1 MFKKFLIF
9 LIIFSIGIGFGSK
22 YVKQNQ
28 TQEIKKEKNTPKAFT
43 AEAANLFISE
53 IYDQIKENYW
63 NNISDAELK
72 ELFKVATDKNGGQV
86 NASNAANI
94 AQTVLAS
101 LPPTQRSGLFTQKQE
116 EQLKNTV
123 ENINPDKDLYKD
135 LGINKGAS
143 SAAVAKAYQ
152 EKIKTVES
160 DEQLK
165 QLTYA
170 KGVLTKE
177 DTKSRYDQN
186 KVEPTIFAKVI
197 KPGILYVQF
206 KKFSPT
212 SYDEFIKA
220 FDDYKDDTTLTALI
234 FDLRGNIGGA
244 IDSTAYYLG
253 NFIGKNISAFDF
265 YHQGEYVPFKTPT
278 DKLSSISKY
287 KQIVILVD
295 NQTQSSAEMMV
306 ASFKKYHIG
315 VVLGAPTKGWGTV
328 EKVFPLENQFDPN
341 QKYSVFLV
349 HSVTL
354 REDNQPIEGR
364 GVEPD
369 VNIKDPNWEQQL
381 YSYFRNPQLTSAVK
395 QVLSN
400 PD

>member
-22 YVKQNQ
+22 YVSQKQ
-28 TQEIKKEKNTPKAFT
+28 TPEIKPEKNTPKAFV
-43 AEAANLFISE
+43 SE
-53 IYDQIKENYW
+53 IYDKIKENYW

-72 ELFKVATDKNGGQV
+72 DLFKQATDKNGGQED
-86 NASNAANI
+86 ASNAATI

-101 LPPTQRSGLFTQKQE
+101 LNPPGRSGLFTQKQE
-116 EQLKNTV
+116 TELKNKV
-123 ENINPDKDLYKD
+123 ENINPDKDLYQD
-135 LGINKGAS
+135 LGVSKEATKGAID
-143 SAAVAKAYQ
+143 VAYQ
-152 EKIKTVES
+152 NKIKTEP
-160 DEQLK
+160 EKIK

-170 KGVLTKE
+170 KDVLTQK
-177 DTKSRYDQN
+177 DTKQRYDQ
-186 KVEPTIFAKVI
+186 KGVEPTIFTKVI
-197 KPGILYVQF
+197 GSTLYVQF

-212 SYDEFIKA
+212 SYEEFMKA
-220 FDDYKDDTTLTALI
+220 FEDYKDNATLTSLI

-253 NFIGKNISAFDF
+253 NFLGKNISAFDF
-265 YHQGEYVPFKTPT
+265 YHKGEHVPFKTPT
-278 DKLSSISKY
+278 DKLPSISKY
-287 KQIVILVD
+287 KQVVILVD
-295 NQTQSSAEMMV
+295 NNTQSSAEMMA

-315 VVLGAPTKGWGTV
+315 VVLGTNTKGWGTV
-328 EKVFPLENQFDPN
+328 EKVFPLENQFDPG
-341 QKYSVFLV
+341 QKYSLFLV

-369 VNIKDPNWEQQL
+369 ININSPGWEQKL
-381 YSYFRNPQLTSAVK
+381 YQYFRNPDLNSALK
-395 QVLSN
+395 QILSS